1 MATANG
7 NGADRAEQ
15 VVDEVLADVSE
26 IKREVYQRAED
37 VRKEAAKQMNN
48 AAESIRREVRDSKAD
63 NEAIKR
69 ADEIAARLEKTAHY
83 LNSHSVDQMGEEATR
98 IVTRN
103 PWQAVVISLVVG
115 MILGWILR
123 K

>member
-1 MATANG
+1 MATNG

-15 VVDEVLADVSE
+15 IIDDAREDVSE

-37 VRKEAAKQMNN
+37 VRKEAAKQMNT

-69 ADEIAARLEKTAHY
+69 ADEIATRLEKTAHY

-103 PWQAVVISLVVG
+103 PWQAVIASLVVG
-115 MILGWILR
+115 LILGLIIR